1 VIRPA
6 PYSSRDK
13 PACDSSEGNNIA
25 ASCVFNDVTL
35 SDMDLDCDE
44 GYDCYLPSGFDVLS
58 LSKSKDLPAYRASTG
73 WDFATGIV
81 TVNVTSLVKEW

>member
-1 VIRPA
+1 
-6 PYSSRDK
+6 
-13 PACDSSEGNNIA
+13 
-25 ASCVFNDVTL
+25 
-35 SDMDLDCDE
+35 MDLDCDE